1 MLKWI
6 GAFLGAL
13 NGGIIGALA
22 GYALGAL
29 FENLGSGASRDSGYT
44 SSYGTSGYSRTSG
57 YSGHSGYSG
66 TARATSSSETYN
78 EGARNGFLFS
88 LMVLAAHII
97 QADGKIMHSEMEYV
111 RRFLRQNFGEVA
123 VSEGESIL
131 LKLFEYRKQH
141 GTATWNTQIA
151 QACQQMRGAM
161 PEAHRMQL
169 VAFLAEIAKADGN
182 VHASEA
188 TSLREI
194 VINLGLDSRVVD
206 QMFSLG
212 GNSLEDAYK
221 VLGIDSNAT
230 DDEVRKAYREQVKK
244 NHPDR
249 VATLGDDVKE
259 AAKKKMQEIND
270 AKERIYKARGM

>member
-29 FENLGSGASRDSGYT
+29 FESLGSGASSSSGYT
-44 SSYGTSGYSRTSG
+44 SSSGTSG

-66 TARATSSSETYN
+66 TARAASSETYN

-131 LKLFEYRKQH
+131 LKLFEYRKQR

-188 TSLREI
+188 TSLKEI

>member
-22 GYALGAL
+22 GYAIGAL
-29 FENLGSGASRDSGYT
+29 IDNLGSGAGSNSGYT
-44 SSYGTSGYSRTSG
+44 SSSGASE

-66 TARATSSSETYN
+66 YSDHSGYSRSDAAYN

-88 LMVLAAHII
+88 LMVLAAHVI

-123 VSEGESIL
+123 VNEGESIL

-141 GTATWNTQIA
+141 GTATWNTQIV
-151 QACQQMRGAM
+151 QACQQMRGVM

-182 VHASEA
+182 VHASE
-188 TSLREI
+188 TTLLREI
-194 VINLGLDSRVVD
+194 VINLGLDSKVAD

-221 VLGIDSNAT
+221 VLGINSDAT

-270 AKERIYKARGM
+270 AKERIFKARGM